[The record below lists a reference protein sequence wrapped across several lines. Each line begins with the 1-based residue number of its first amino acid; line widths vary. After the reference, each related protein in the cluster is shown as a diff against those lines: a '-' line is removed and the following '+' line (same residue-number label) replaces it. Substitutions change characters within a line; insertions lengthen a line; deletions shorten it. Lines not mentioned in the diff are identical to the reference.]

1 MKKNLIVLCSII
13 LLWNCE
19 AIFVEDLSNET
30 IVLLAPLDNT
40 EVINGSIQFNW
51 QQVSDSV
58 KYTIQIATPSFD
70 AASQIVLDSI
80 TTSTV
85 ISKNLEVG
93 DYQWRI
99 KASNSGYSTN
109 YSTSSFKVN

>member
-1 MKKNLIVLCSII
+1 MKKKLLIFCSII

-19 AIFVEDLSNET
+19 AIFVEDVSNET
-30 IVLLAPLDNT
+30 IVLLAPADNT
-40 EVINGSIQFNW
+40 EVINGTIKFNW

-58 KYTIQIATPSFD
+58 KYNIQIATPSFD
-70 AASQIVLDSI
+70 AATQIVLDSI
-80 TTSTV
+80 STSTI
-85 ISKNLEVG
+85 ISKDLEVG
-93 DYQWRI
+93 DYQWRV